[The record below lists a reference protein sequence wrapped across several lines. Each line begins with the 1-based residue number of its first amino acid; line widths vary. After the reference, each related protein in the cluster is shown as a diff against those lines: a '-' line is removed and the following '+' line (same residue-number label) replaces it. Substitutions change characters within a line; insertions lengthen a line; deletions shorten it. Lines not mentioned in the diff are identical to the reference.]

1 MNEDIK
7 IIFSKNLNRLM
18 ELKRE
23 TATEVSEKT
32 GIAYSTV
39 NDWKNGKK
47 MARGGNLQKLSDHFG
62 VNISDLTS
70 ENSIHQLTINKP
82 AFKELKGKVAA
93 GLPLE
98 MFDVPELVSVP
109 YEVRERYPN
118 SYLLELKGDS
128 MNKLFMDGSYV
139 LIDPCDNLENGEIGV
154 VRVNHTE
161 ATLKRFYK
169 LGDAIMLQPESTN
182 PEHQNQT
189 YDCSEGEC
197 ESISILG
204 KLVWAMTPIGMK
216 F

>member
-1 MNEDIK
+1 M
-7 IIFSKNLNRLM
+7 
-18 ELKRE
+18 
-23 TATEVSEKT
+23 
-32 GIAYSTV
+32 AYSTV

-70 ENSIHQLTINKP
+70 ENSAHQMIVNKP
-82 AFKELKGKVAA
+82 AFIELKGKVAA

-139 LIDPCDNLENGEIGV
+139 LI
-154 VRVNHTE
+154 
-161 ATLKRFYK
+161 
-169 LGDAIMLQPESTN
+169 
-182 PEHQNQT
+182 
-189 YDCSEGEC
+189 
-197 ESISILG
+197 
-204 KLVWAMTPIGMK
+204 
-216 F
+216 